1 MPTAKAPRRRP
12 TRKDAQQ
19 TRNRLMLEAGKAFAA
34 QGYEGANLRNICKLA
49 DVNLGAVKYYFGS
62 KRELYREALIQPH
75 LRLIEEEEPP
85 GCEQAKTPEEA
96 LQQWVRYFLRTI
108 LVRRREHPYLARL
121 FIREIV
127 SPTFALEELI
137 ALVFQKVR
145 GRLVEILAA
154 LMAANPA
161 DRQVGEMA
169 NLIILLCA
177 QQEMARPILERIDYP
192 PPHKEADVKAQADK
206 IYRFVLAGMD
216 AWR

>member
-1 MPTAKAPRRRP
+1 MPETKPPRRRP
-12 TRKDAQQ
+12 TRRDALQ
-19 TRNRLMLEAGKAFAA
+19 TRNRLMLEAGKAFAD
-34 QGYEGANLRNICKLA
+34 QGYEGANLRDICKSA

-75 LRLIEEEEPP
+75 MRLIEEEAPP
-85 GCEQAKTPEEA
+85 GCEQATTAEEA
-96 LQQWVRYFLRTI
+96 LRQWIRYFLRTI

-137 ALVFQKVR
+137 ELVFNKVR
-145 GRLVEILAA
+145 GRLLEILAA
-154 LMAANPA
+154 LTTATPA

-177 QQEMARPILERIDYP
+177 QQEMARPILERIGYP
-192 PPHKEADVKAQADK
+192 PPREEADVEAQAGK
-206 IYRFVLAGMD
+206 IYRFVLAGIET
-216 AWR
+216 WR